1 LPIVDQPAQPTQS
14 GASTSGDSV
23 HPEQLANAAIENLL
37 NEQRTFPPDPAFTA
51 QANAQASLYL
61 EAEADFEEFWA
72 NLARERISWFK
83 PFDTTLE
90 WDLPFARWFDGGQLN
105 VSYNCV
111 DRHVENGLGSK
122 VAYHWIGEP
131 GDTRTITY
139 ADLHRDVQKA
149 ANALR
154 ALGVGKGDRV
164 AIYMPMIPE
173 LPIAMLACARI
184 GAPHTVVFGGF
195 SAEAL
200 SGRINDA
207 EAKLVITADGGWRR
221 GKPGLLKPAVDEA
234 LESTPS
240 VHGVLVVRRLGD
252 AAPDTTM
259 VDGRDHWWHDI
270 VDSQPADCPPE
281 PLDSEHMLYLLYTS
295 GSTAKPKG
303 IFHSSAGYLLG
314 TSYSHEMIF
323 DIKPDDVY
331 WCAADVGWVTG
342 HSYIV
347 YGPLANATTGV
358 MYEGTPDTPD
368 WDRWWQII
376 EDYKVTVLYCA
387 PTAIRAFMKHGKE
400 YPEKHDLSSLRV
412 LGSVGE
418 PINPEAWLWYRE
430 HIGGGTAPI
439 VDTWWQTETGQI
451 LISPLPGVTTTKPG
465 SATFPFPGIEADVV
479 DGDGNS
485 VPLGGGGYLVLK
497 RPWPAM
503 LRGIY
508 GDPERYKSTY
518 WSRFPGMYFAGDGA
532 KRDEDGYFWLL
543 GRVDDVMNVSGH
555 RLSTTEIE
563 SALVSHPAV
572 AEAAVVGGP
581 DSVTGEAIN
590 CFVILRRGHE
600 PTEELGKL
608 LRDHVA
614 HKISPIAK
622 PKTLMFTPDLPKTRS
637 GKIMRRLLRDIAQG
651 RALGDTTTLADAGVV
666 ETIRENSGKSEE

>member
-1 LPIVDQPAQPTQS
+1 VSVDQR
-14 GASTSGDSV
+14 
-23 HPEQLANAAIENLL
+23 PEIENLL
-37 NEQRTFPPDPAFTA
+37 AEGRTFPPDPAFSA
-51 QANAQASLYL
+51 QANAQPSLYD
-61 EAEADFEEFWA
+61 EANADPEAFWA
-72 NLARERISWFK
+72 GIARDTVTWNE
-83 PFDTTLE
+83 PFQTTLE
-90 WDLPFARWFDGGQLN
+90 WDLPFAKWFVGGKLN
-105 VSYNCV
+105 ISENCV
-111 DRHVENGLGSK
+111 DRHVANGLGDK

-131 GDTRTITY
+131 GDKRTITF
-139 ADLHRDVQKA
+139 ADLHREVQKA
-149 ANALR
+149 ANAILE
-154 ALGVGKGDRV
+154 LGIKTGDRV
-164 AIYMPMIPE
+164 AIYLPMIPE

-184 GAPHTVVFGGF
+184 GAPHTVVFAGF

-207 EAKLVITADGGWRR
+207 EAKLVITADGSYRR
-221 GKPGLLKPAVDEA
+221 GKAMPLKAAVDDACAASPTIE
-234 LESTPS
+234 
-240 VHGVLVVRRLGD
+240 HVLMVRRLGD
-252 AAPDTTM
+252 DAPDTT
-259 VDGRDHWWHDI
+259 VVGRRDVWWHDI
-270 VDSQPADCPPE
+270 VDPQPAGCPPV
-281 PLDSEHMLYLLYTS
+281 PLDSEHMLYLIYTS
-295 GSTAKPKG
+295 GTTAKPKG
-303 IFHSSAGYLLG
+303 IIHTTAGYLVG
-314 TSYSHEMIF
+314 TAYTHKQIF
-323 DIKPDDVY
+323 DIKDDDVY

-347 YGPLANATTGV
+347 YGPLANGTTGLL
-358 MYEGTPDTPD
+358 YEGSPDTPA

-387 PTAIRAFMKHGKE
+387 PTAIRAFMKQGAEH
-400 YPEKHDLSSLRV
+400 PARHDLSSLRV

-430 HIGGGTAPI
+430 HIGGGTRPI

-451 LISPLPGVTTTKPG
+451 MITPLPGVTTTKPG

-485 VPLGGGGYLVLK
+485 VPLGSGGSLVLK

-508 GDPERYKSTY
+508 GDPERYKQTY

-532 KRDEDGYFWLL
+532 KRDEDGYYWLL

-581 DSVTGEAIN
+581 DPVTGEAIN
-590 CFVILRRGHE
+590 AFVILRLGHE
-600 PTEELGKL
+600 PTMELGDE
-608 LRDHVA
+608 LRKHVA
-614 HKISPIAK
+614 TKISPIAK
-622 PKTLMFTPDLPKTRS
+622 PKMLMFTPDLPKTRS

-651 RALGDTTTLADAGVV
+651 RQLGDATTLADAAVV
-666 ETIRENSGKSEE
+666 ETIRENSFKSED

>member
-1 LPIVDQPAQPTQS
+1 VAVDASDQRDPA
-14 GASTSGDSV
+14 A
-23 HPEQLANAAIENLL
+23 PEIENLL
-37 NEQRTFPPDPAFTA
+37 SEQRRYPPDPEFAA
-51 QANAQASLYL
+51 QANAKADLYL
-61 EAEADFEEFWA
+61 EAEQDFEAFWA
-72 NLARERISWFK
+72 KLARERISWFK
-83 PFDTTLE
+83 DFDTTLE
-90 WDLPFARWFDGGQLN
+90 WDLPFARWFDGGLLN

-111 DRHVENGLGSK
+111 DRHVEAGRGAK

-139 ADLHRDVQKA
+139 ADLYREVQKTA
-149 ANALR
+149 RALD

-221 GKPGLLKPAVDEA
+221 GKPALLKPAVDEA
-234 LESTPS
+234 LESSPS
-240 VHGVLVVRRLGD
+240 VHKVLVVRRLGD

-270 VDSQPADCPPE
+270 VDAQEPDCAPL

-303 IFHSSAGYLLG
+303 IFHTSAGYLLG

-323 DIKPDDVY
+323 DVKPDDVY

-347 YGPLANATTGV
+347 YGPLANGTTGV
-358 MYEGTPDTPD
+358 MYEGTPDTPS
-368 WDRWWQII
+368 WDRWWEII
-376 EDYKVTVLYCA
+376 EEYKVSILYCA
-387 PTAIRAFMKHGKE
+387 PTAIRAFMKQGEEHPKR
-400 YPEKHDLSSLRV
+400 HDLSSLRV

-430 HIGGGTAPI
+430 HIGGNKAPV

-451 LISPLPGVTTTKPG
+451 LITPLPGVTTTKPG
-465 SATFPFPGIEADVV
+465 SATFPFPGIKADVV

-508 GDPERYKSTY
+508 GDPERYKATY

-581 DSVTGEAIN
+581 DPVTGEAIN
-590 CFVILRRGHE
+590 CFVILRKGVDPHSDLAKE
-600 PTEELGKL
+600 

-614 HKISPIAK
+614 MKISPIAK
-622 PKTLMFTPDLPKTRS
+622 PKTVMFTPDLPKTRS

-651 RALGDTTTLADAGVV
+651 RALGDTTTLADSSVV
-666 ETIRENSGKSEE
+666 ELIREKTGSAEE

>member
-1 LPIVDQPAQPTQS
+1 VAVEQPAPS
-14 GASTSGDSV
+14 AA
-23 HPEQLANAAIENLL
+23 PEIENLL
-37 NEQRTFPPDPAFTA
+37 REGRTFPPDPAFTA
-51 QANAQASLYL
+51 QANATSDLYL
-61 EAEADFEEFWA
+61 EAETDFEAFWER
-72 NLARERISWFK
+72 LARERISWFK
-83 PFDTTLE
+83 PFEKTLE
-90 WDLPFARWFDGGQLN
+90 WDLPFARWFIGGELN
-105 VSYNCV
+105 ISYNCV

-149 ANALR
+149 ANALLR
-154 ALGVGKGDRV
+154 LGVTKGDRV

-200 SGRINDA
+200 AGRINDA
-207 EAKLVITADGGWRR
+207 EAKVVITADGGWRR
-221 GKPGLLKPAVDEA
+221 GKPAALKPAVDEA

-240 VHGVLVVRRLGD
+240 VQAVLVVRRLGD
-252 AAPDTTM
+252 QAQGVTM
-259 VDGRDHWWHDI
+259 VEDRDHWWHDI
-270 VDSQPADCPPE
+270 VETQVADCPAE

-295 GSTAKPKG
+295 GTTAKPKG
-303 IFHSSAGYLLG
+303 IMHTTAGYLLG
-314 TSYSHEMIF
+314 TSYTHEMIF
-323 DIKPDDVY
+323 DLKPDDVY

-347 YGPLANATTGV
+347 YGPLANAATGV
-358 MYEGTPDTPD
+358 MYEGTPDTPA
-368 WDRWWQII
+368 WDRWWQIV
-376 EDYKVTVLYCA
+376 EDYKVTILYCA
-387 PTAIRAFMKHGKE
+387 PTAIRAFMKQGDE
-400 YPEKHDLSSLRV
+400 FPAKHDLSSLRV

-418 PINPEAWLWYRE
+418 PINPEAWLWYQQN
-430 HIGGGTAPI
+430 IGGGSAPI
-439 VDTWWQTETGQI
+439 VDTWWQTETGMI
-451 LISPLPGVTTTKPG
+451 LITPLPGVTTTKPG
-465 SATFPFPGIEADVV
+465 SATFPFPGIKADVV
-479 DGDGNS
+479 DANGES
-485 VPLGGGGYLVLK
+485 VPLGGGGYLVLQ
-497 RPWPAM
+497 RPWPSM

-508 GDPERYKSTY
+508 GDPDRYKATY

-581 DSVTGEAIN
+581 DPVTGEAIN
-590 CFVILRRGHE
+590 AFVILRKGNE
-600 PTEELGKL
+600 PTSELGKE

-614 HKISPIAK
+614 TKISPIAK
-622 PKTLMFTPDLPKTRS
+622 PKSLMFTPDLPKTRS

-651 RALGDTTTLADAGVV
+651 RALGDTTTLADASVV
-666 ETIRENSGKSEE
+666 ETIRENSGKGED

>member
-1 LPIVDQPAQPTQS
+1 VSVDQR
-14 GASTSGDSV
+14 
-23 HPEQLANAAIENLL
+23 PEIENLL
-37 NEQRTFPPDPAFTA
+37 AEGRTFPPDPAFSA
-51 QANAQASLYL
+51 QANAQPSLYA
-61 EAEADFEEFWA
+61 EAEADPEGFWA
-72 NLARERISWFK
+72 RIARETVTWNE

-90 WDLPFARWFDGGQLN
+90 WELPFAKWFVGGKLN
-105 VSYNCV
+105 ISENCV
-111 DRHVENGLGSK
+111 DRHVANGLGDK

-131 GDTRTITY
+131 GDRRSITF
-139 ADLHRDVQKA
+139 ADLHREVQKT

-154 ALGVGKGDRV
+154 ELGVDTGDRV

-184 GAPHTVVFGGF
+184 GAPHTVVFAGF
-195 SAEAL
+195 REVGR

-207 EAKLVITADGGWRR
+207 ESKLVITADGSYRR
-221 GKPGLLKPAVDEA
+221 GKAMALKAAVDEA
-234 LESTPS
+234 CAASPTVE
-240 VHGVLVVRRLGD
+240 HVLMVRRLGD
-252 AAPDTTM
+252 QAPDTTL
-259 VDGRDHWWHDI
+259 VEGRDVWWHDI
-270 VDSQPADCPPE
+270 VDRQSADCPPV

-295 GSTAKPKG
+295 GTTAKPKG
-303 IFHSSAGYLLG
+303 IIHTTAGYLVG
-314 TSYSHEMIF
+314 TAYTHRQIF
-323 DIKPDDVY
+323 DIKDDDVY

-358 MYEGTPDTPD
+358 MYEGAPDFPAP
-368 WDRWWQII
+368 DRWWQII
-376 EDYKVTVLYCA
+376 EDYKVSILYCA
-387 PTAIRAFMKHGKE
+387 PTAIRAFMKQGAEH
-400 YPEKHDLSSLRV
+400 PARHDLSSLRV

-430 HIGGGTAPI
+430 HIGGGTRPI

-451 LISPLPGVTTTKPG
+451 MITPLPGVTTTKPG

-485 VPLGGGGYLVLK
+485 VPLGSGGYLVLK

-508 GDPERYKSTY
+508 GDPERYKQTY

-532 KRDEDGYFWLL
+532 KRDEDGYYWLL

-581 DSVTGEAIN
+581 DPVTGEAIN
-590 CFVILRRGHE
+590 AFVILRLGHE
-600 PTEELGKL
+600 PTVELGDE
-608 LRDHVA
+608 LRKHVA
-614 HKISPIAK
+614 TKISPIAK
-622 PKTLMFTPDLPKTRS
+622 PKMLMFTPDLPKTRS

-651 RALGDTTTLADAGVV
+651 RQLGDTTTLADAAVV
-666 ETIRENSGKSEE
+666 ETIRENSFKSED